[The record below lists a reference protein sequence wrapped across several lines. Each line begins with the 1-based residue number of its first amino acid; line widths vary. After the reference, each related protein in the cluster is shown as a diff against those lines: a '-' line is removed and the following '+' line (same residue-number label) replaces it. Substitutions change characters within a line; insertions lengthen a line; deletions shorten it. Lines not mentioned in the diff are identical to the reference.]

1 MVPRH
6 RGRSALSRGALGDRT
21 RGLPR
26 TRRAV
31 FCLFR
36 PTPFPPEERE
46 EVTVGRTPYVRFDL
60 NDYSVPADYVR
71 RTLVVLATEERV
83 RIADGR

>member
-1 MVPRH
+1 M
-6 RGRSALSRGALGDRT
+6 RSQSVSRILIAFGHDFRY
-21 RGLPR
+21 
-26 TRRAV
+26 RATNS